1 VEPAAGE
8 IERVAGLQRHVED
21 GLSRVAHRLGLVAL
35 VLERQLPGGLVDEPA
50 FLARDLER
58 EYVVRVVVDR
68 EALRRPRREVGVRLR
83 RMAELRLELPAE
95 LRERLPVQVQALEDD
110 RRTILELGEDPLDI
124 RGAREGLRPPG

>member
-1 VEPAAGE
+1 
-8 IERVAGLQRHVED
+8 
-21 GLSRVAHRLGLVAL
+21 

-83 RMAELRLELPAE
+83 RMAELGLERPAE

-124 RGAREGLRPPG
+124 RGAREGLRPPGEVLRVVGDVELRARLREPEAREAKPP